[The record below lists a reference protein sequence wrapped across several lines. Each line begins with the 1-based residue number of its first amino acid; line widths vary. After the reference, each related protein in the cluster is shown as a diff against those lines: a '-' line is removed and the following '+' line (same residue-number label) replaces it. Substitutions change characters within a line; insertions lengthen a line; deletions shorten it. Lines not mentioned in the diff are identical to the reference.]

1 MSNDVGI
8 VLIVNTLLWIN
19 ILVWSVVCIN
29 MFDDVEEEV
38 ISIDVP
44 TRVEHLLLR
53 LLVPVQL
60 PMAPATRKQPGK
72 N

>member
-44 TRVEHLLLR
+44 TGNWWS
-53 LLVPVQL
+53 
-60 PMAPATRKQPGK
+60 TSS
-72 N
+72 